1 MPEEIPVIHQN
12 GSGGNS
18 VSISAAIAPW
28 PQPANLLLPWPHSSC
43 ARAFRMRFLSFMLRK
58 ITVYN
63 RLTSNGLTFSVSGK
77 QNRFPLIKLALVTG
91 RDPPKQLSGWNAML
105 IGDLA

>member
-1 MPEEIPVIHQN
+1 
-12 GSGGNS
+12 
-18 VSISAAIAPW
+18 
-28 PQPANLLLPWPHSSC
+28 
-43 ARAFRMRFLSFMLRK
+43 MLRK
-58 ITVYN
+58 KPFAI
-63 RLTSNGLTFSVSGK
+63 RLISNGLTFSVSGK